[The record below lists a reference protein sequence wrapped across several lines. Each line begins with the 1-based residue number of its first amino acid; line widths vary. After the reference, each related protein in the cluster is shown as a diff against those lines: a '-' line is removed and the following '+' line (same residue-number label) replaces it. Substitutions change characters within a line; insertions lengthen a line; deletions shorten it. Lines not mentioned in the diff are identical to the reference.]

1 MEFRRGKMKS
11 VLYVLLI
18 TISST
23 LLIIVFHLA
32 FSSYGVMED
41 QLNESDTHRQV
52 MINIDNTQLQL
63 PLQTYMNEFLSN
75 PMIKEVY
82 PYYSDLF
89 GTMEWSNDLNNIDI
103 IVRSGKE
110 SSVPKVM
117 MGKGF
122 EEVQYHQV
130 ILPSYLQV
138 RQLNQEPLIIDTT
151 NYIGNKIKLHYI
163 SEEENKDFIHEG
175 VVVGVYTPDPEEL
188 VNYVY
193 VPLEDY
199 YEMIGKKWG
208 LLKENLFTLQDVYS
222 LMIIA
227 DQYQNTPKIIEKY
240 ASYDEYDIAYNVDI
254 MDDIENINFIK
265 KVGSRM
271 IAIILILTFINI
283 NMILKNLAEEK
294 LATFALLKAVG
305 YTGRHLFIVIL
316 LEVLI
321 LVVISYII
329 SIFLSLGFMQVGI
342 TFLRSRFFINETV
355 QIIGDM
361 HISYLFY
368 EFILLFLISLLSVI
382 KISIKIKKIST
393 KNLFV
398 VVHTSKGVVR
408 PKRL

>member
-1 MEFRRGKMKS
+1 M
-11 VLYVLLI
+11 
-18 TISST
+18 
-23 LLIIVFHLA
+23 
-32 FSSYGVMED
+32 
-41 QLNESDTHRQV
+41 
-52 MINIDNTQLQL
+52 
-63 PLQTYMNEFLSN
+63 
-75 PMIKEVY
+75 
-82 PYYSDLF
+82 
-89 GTMEWSNDLNNIDI
+89 
-103 IVRSGKE
+103 
-110 SSVPKVM
+110 
-117 MGKGF
+117 
-122 EEVQYHQV
+122 
-130 ILPSYLQV
+130 
-138 RQLNQEPLIIDTT
+138 IIDTT

-175 VVVGVYTPDPEEL
+175 VVVGVYTPDTEEL

-294 LATFALLKAVG
+294 LATFALLKSVG